1 VYDGKRKEVEVF
13 FWRSLIIRVASK
25 YEGVCVFE
33 YMFGF
38 LSCALA
44 VFCMQQMYE
53 KCMN

>member
-1 VYDGKRKEVEVF
+1 MTGSVRKWRF
-13 FWRSLIIRVASK
+13 LFWRFLIIRVASK

-33 YMFGF
+33 YMFWF
-38 LSCALA
+38 LSWVLV